1 MGTKELEEAIRRLR
15 GPGRERVDTSPE
27 STFEALLDVRLKA
40 LERQVGELR
49 GRVNGLLFAVATAIV
64 VQLVLGLLR

>member
-15 GPGRERVDTSPE
+15 GPARKELDTSPE
-27 STFEALLDVRLKA
+27 SPFEALLELRLKA
-40 LERQVGELR
+40 LEKQVEELR
-49 GRVNGLLFAVATAIV
+49 GRVNGLLFAVAAAIV